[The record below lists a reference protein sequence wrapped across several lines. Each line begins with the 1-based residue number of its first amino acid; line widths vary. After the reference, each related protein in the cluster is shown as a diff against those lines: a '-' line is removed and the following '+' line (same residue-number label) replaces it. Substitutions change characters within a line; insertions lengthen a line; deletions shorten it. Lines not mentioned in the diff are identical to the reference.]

1 MLSVYSGFVVGV
13 VVLCGLVVMWPLAEV
28 KVILTCLVA
37 PCPMRMDSYLCK
49 HYEMKSP
56 LHTSS
61 MSLVDGPEIQNVML
75 CVFSSVSVH
84 QCKHSPELT
93 NPLTHII
100 HTIVILFET
109 LISFS
114 KDVPVPA
121 PNMQPGSLFV
131 WGGWHEVSG
140 CYVRAMSHRQYTLV
154 MKYGATCAIGV
165 ST

>member
-1 MLSVYSGFVVGV
+1 MLCSLFVVATCKGESHPDV
-13 VVLCGLVVMWPLAEV
+13 PCGPVSCENGL
-28 KVILTCLVA
+28 
-37 PCPMRMDSYLCK
+37 YLCK
-49 HYEMKSP
+49 HYEIKSP

-61 MSLVDGPEIQNVML
+61 MSPVDGPEIQNVML

-154 MKYGATCAIGV
+154 VKYGATCAIGV

>member
-1 MLSVYSGFVVGV
+1 MGLLL
-13 VVLCGLVVMWPLAEV
+13 VLLYCVAYLLWPLAKV
-28 KVILTCLVA
+28 KVIPTCLVA
-37 PCPMRMDSYLCK
+37 PYPVRMDSYLCK
-49 HYEMKSP
+49 HYEIKSP

-61 MSLVDGPEIQNVML
+61 MSPVDGPEIQNVMF
-75 CVFSSVSVH
+75 CVFNSVSVH

-109 LISFS
+109 LISLS

-154 MKYGATCAIGV
+154 VKYGATCAIGV